1 MSTTTTTTTSP
12 STITIE
18 GAGAASTIGSRPT
31 QQDQYTFLLPEN
43 FSTKSGDKIA
53 FFAVYD
59 GHGSSKVSKHANE
72 NIQRFLQESPE
83 LESGQYEEAIK
94 QAIKKEEAEL
104 LKGFRNGEEQFATSG
119 STAALTLVN
128 LTQGFLVIGNLGDS
142 HILMADYTS
151 SSEGA
156 TNIRRITRSHK
167 PGDSDE
173 KNRIMDAGGMVNT
186 DSGTERLG
194 ALNMS
199 RALGDLQYKDP
210 LINSGTGPLN
220 EAQIRADI
228 SSSIDQQNLL
238 SNEPY
243 LSRVDLIDGSQHV
256 LILTSDG
263 VTNSLEDEIIV
274 HGLLTCYRSGLN
286 ATESAKY
293 IVDEAADVP
302 RSDNATCI
310 AVFIG
315 GAS

>member
-1 MSTTTTTTTSP
+1 MSTTVNTSLT
-12 STITIE
+12 TITIE

-72 NIQRFLQESPE
+72 SIRRFLQESPH
-83 LESGQYEEAIK
+83 LGSGLYEEAIK
-94 QAIKKEEAEL
+94 EAVKKEEADL
-104 LKGFRNGEEQFATSG
+104 LNEFRDGEEQFATTG
-119 STAALTLVN
+119 STASLALVN
-128 LTQGFLVIGNLGDS
+128 LTQGFLVVGNLGDS
-142 HILMADYTS
+142 HILMADYTGS
-151 SSEGA
+151 SDGA

-194 ALNMS
+194 SLNMS

-210 LINSGTGPLN
+210 LINSGTGPLT
-220 EAQIRADI
+220 EAQIRADVTA
-228 SSSIDQQNLL
+228 STDQQNLL

-243 LSRVDLIDGSQHV
+243 LTRVDLNDGGQHV

-263 VTNSLEDEIIV
+263 VTNGLEDEILV

-302 RSDNATCI
+302 GSDNATCI

-315 GAS
+315 GTS

>member
-12 STITIE
+12 STIMIE

-43 FSTKSGDKIA
+43 FLTKSGDKIA

-72 NIQRFLQESPE
+72 NILRFLQESPE
-83 LESGQYEEAIK
+83 LESGRYEEAIK
-94 QAIKKEEAEL
+94 EAIKKEEAEL
-104 LKGFRNGEEQFATSG
+104 LKDFRDGEEQFATSG
-119 STAALTLVN
+119 STAALALVN

-142 HILMADYTS
+142 HILMTDYTS

-194 ALNMS
+194 SLNMS

-220 EAQIRADI
+220 EAQIRADV
-228 SSSIDQQNLL
+228 SSSIDQWNLL

-243 LSRVDLIDGSQHV
+243 LSRVDLNDGSQHV

-263 VTNSLEDEIIV
+263 VTNSLEDEIMV

-302 RSDNATCI
+302 GSDNATCI

>member
-1 MSTTTTTTTSP
+1 MSTTTRTIP

-18 GAGAASTIGSRPT
+18 GAGAASAIGSRPT

-43 FSTKSGDKIA
+43 FLTNSDDKIA

-83 LESGQYEEAIK
+83 LESGRYEEAI
-94 QAIKKEEAEL
+94 QEALKKEEAAL
-104 LKGFRNGEEQFATSG
+104 LKGFRAGEEKFATSG
-119 STAALTLVN
+119 STAALALVN
-128 LTQGFLVIGNLGDS
+128 LTQGVLVVGNLGDS
-142 HILMADYTS
+142 HILMADYTGA
-151 SSEGA
+151 SEGA
-156 TNIRRITRSHK
+156 TDIRRITKAHK
-167 PGDSDE
+167 PGDPDE
-173 KNRIMDAGGMVNT
+173 KNRIMDAGGVVNT
-186 DSGTERLG
+186 DTGTERLG

-199 RALGDLQYKDP
+199 RALGDLQYKEP

-220 EAQIRADI
+220 EPQRRADI
-228 SSSIDQQNLL
+228 TFSTEQQSLL
-238 SNEPY
+238 SSEPY
-243 LSRVDLIDGSQHV
+243 LTRVNLNDGGQHV

-263 VTNSLEDEIIV
+263 VTNGLEDEIIV

-302 RSDNATCI
+302 GSDNATCI

-315 GAS
+315 GRS

>member
-12 STITIE
+12 STIMIE

-43 FSTKSGDKIA
+43 FLTKSGDKIA

-59 GHGSSKVSKHANE
+59 GHKVSKHANE
-72 NIQRFLQESPE
+72 NILRFLQESPE
-83 LESGQYEEAIK
+83 LESGRYEEAIK
-94 QAIKKEEAEL
+94 EAIKKEEAEL
-104 LKGFRNGEEQFATSG
+104 LKDFRDGEEQFATSG
-119 STAALTLVN
+119 STAALALVN

-194 ALNMS
+194 SLNMS

-220 EAQIRADI
+220 EAQIRADV
-228 SSSIDQQNLL
+228 SSSIDQWNLL

-243 LSRVDLIDGSQHV
+243 LSRVDLNDGSQHV

-263 VTNSLEDEIIV
+263 VTNSLEDEIMV

-302 RSDNATCI
+302 GSDNATCI